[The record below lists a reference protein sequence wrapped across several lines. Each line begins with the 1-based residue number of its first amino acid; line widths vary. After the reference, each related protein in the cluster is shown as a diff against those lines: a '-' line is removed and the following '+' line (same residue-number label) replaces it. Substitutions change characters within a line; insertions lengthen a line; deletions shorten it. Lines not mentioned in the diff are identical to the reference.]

1 MENRVLFFAIFF
13 LLLHPLAATSHNISA
28 VFAFGDSTLDA
39 GNNNQLHTIARADH
53 VPYGR
58 ELPGHLPS
66 GRFSDGRLITDFI
79 VSALGLKDLLPPY
92 SEADRLD
99 LSNIATGVS
108 FASAGTGL
116 DDLTASQ
123 SQVMTMAE
131 ELSNFAAYTKR
142 LTAALGKDKAQE
154 IIGGALFVIG
164 AGSNDWMINYY
175 ISPIRSW
182 TYSKTDYSR
191 FLIGKL
197 RSVVEE
203 IYHRGGRKFA
213 ISGLP
218 PLGCLP
224 LQITLNAMVPIN
236 HATQRSCVVAQ
247 NNDAAAYNSL
257 FKHSIN
263 ALSASLVE
271 GKFVYVDIYTPLINM
286 IHNPKRYGFE
296 STTLGC
302 CGTGTVEM
310 GPLCNAMTP
319 VCSAPSSFMFWDS
332 VHPSEATYKALAK
345 EMIKDVLPKFG

>member
-1 MENRVLFFAIFF
+1 
-13 LLLHPLAATSHNISA
+13 
-28 VFAFGDSTLDA
+28 
-39 GNNNQLHTIARADH
+39 
-53 VPYGR
+53 
-58 ELPGHLPS
+58 
-66 GRFSDGRLITDFI
+66 
-79 VSALGLKDLLPPY
+79 
-92 SEADRLD
+92 
-99 LSNIATGVS
+99 
-108 FASAGTGL
+108 
-116 DDLTASQ
+116 
-123 SQVMTMAE
+123 
-131 ELSNFAAYTKR
+131 
-142 LTAALGKDKAQE
+142 
-154 IIGGALFVIG
+154 
-164 AGSNDWMINYY
+164 
-175 ISPIRSW
+175 
-182 TYSKTDYSR
+182 
-191 FLIGKL
+191 
-197 RSVVEE
+197 
-203 IYHRGGRKFA
+203 
-213 ISGLP
+213 
-218 PLGCLP
+218 
-224 LQITLNAMVPIN
+224 MVPIN